1 MGFKEMALNVLEDG
15 SDTAATK
22 TKPLGGIEVR
32 QSILDAAVK
41 LMSER
46 GTTDI
51 ALREIAR
58 EANVNH
64 GLVHRHFGTRH
75 DVLIAA
81 LKRHSASGAE
91 FLQDVSDIDTAID
104 KLWTHPN
111 MAESSKL
118 MASALLGGVPAESI
132 AEGHALRRLEQLLT
146 SSGNTAAETNTTA
159 IAVTLSCLILGW
171 GIFGNYL
178 TAVAKDMEPEQLRSD
193 VLSILQSLAH
203 YKQDS

>member
-22 TKPLGGIEVR
+22 TKPLGSIEVR
-32 QSILDAAVK
+32 ESILDAAVK
-41 LMSER
+41 LMGER
-46 GTTDI
+46 GTTDV

-81 LKRHSASGAE
+81 LKRHSAIGAD
-91 FLQDVSDIDTAID
+91 FLKDVSDIDTAID

-111 MAESSKL
+111 MAK
-118 MASALLGGVPAESI
+118 A
-132 AEGHALRRLEQLLT
+132 
-146 SSGNTAAETNTTA
+146 
-159 IAVTLSCLILGW
+159 
-171 GIFGNYL
+171 
-178 TAVAKDMEPEQLRSD
+178 
-193 VLSILQSLAH
+193 QS
-203 YKQDS
+203 